1 VLVRIREDSSMH
13 ARRRIALTLATA
25 ALLVPATVG
34 CSAIDKAFDCV
45 ETADAIATSVDKL
58 QQAVSTAAD
67 DPTQAREA
75 LDDIDRELKS
85 LGDKTDN
92 ADLSKAVDDLG
103 AGVDNVRKSIEGGDA
118 TPDITPV
125 TDAAGEIG
133 KVCTP
138 G

>member
-1 VLVRIREDSSMH
+1 MS

-25 ALLVPATVG
+25 ALIVPITVG
-34 CSAIDKAFDCV
+34 CAAIDKALDCV

-58 QQAVSTAAD
+58 QQAVSSAGD
-67 DPTQAREA
+67 DPATARQA
-75 LDDIDRELKS
+75 LDDIDKELKN

-92 ADLSKAVDDLG
+92 ADLSKAVEDLN
-103 AGVDNVRKSIEGGDA
+103 AGVDNVRKAIENGDT
-118 TPDITPV
+118 TPDIKPV

-138 G
+138 